1 MQKDERDL
9 LEVLKLELEF
19 LEAGGYERLPK
30 AAWRPRFIFEDSPT
44 CANHDHKG
52 DPSPCSDCVLMQL
65 VPPQRRSEKIPCRY
79 IPLNVSEETLDSLY
93 RSTDQRE
100 VDETVG
106 HWLRLAIEQLE
117 EERRVQ
123 RCAQGQQWTPR
134 EPMMKGTPL
143 YQSLHPKCA
152 NPGCSTVFHW
162 TGGGK
167 FFRFRPEQVSMSTSG
182 PAKDSPNNLH
192 GVRHYWLCER
202 CSHVFA
208 LEYGEEYGVVLKLL
222 WPELRVPEADKKS
235 SAA

>member
-30 AAWRPRFIFEDSPT
+30 AAWSPRFIFEGSPT
-44 CANHDHKG
+44 CVNHERKG
-52 DPSPCSDCVLMQL
+52 DPGPCADCVLMQL

-93 RSTDQRE
+93 RSAKQPE
-100 VDETVG
+100 VNETVG
-106 HWLRLAIEQLE
+106 LWLRLAIEQLE

-123 RCAQGQQWTPR
+123 HCTQGNQWTPG
-134 EPMMKGTPL
+134 EPLMKGTPL

-152 NPGCSTVFHW
+152 NPGCPTAFHW
-162 TGGGK
+162 TAGGK
-167 FFRFRPEQVSMSTSG
+167 FCRFRPGRVSMSTCG
-182 PAKDSPNNLH
+182 PTQDSTNNLH

-208 LEYGEEYGVVLKLL
+208 LEYTEGYGVQLK
-222 WPELRVPEADKKS
+222 PFFAGIARTI
-235 SAA
+235 SA